1 MPFCPNCKYEYEAN
15 VTECPDCEVEL
26 VSSLPEPEDETI
38 NPTNGYDDWVEL
50 ARLTSQ
56 PSADL
61 LLEALQAHDIPS
73 VILSGTGHF
82 GQTGQ
87 MGTDSFRPVGGG
99 YTLLV
104 PEDFVQEA
112 DQEATGALGEE
123 YEKGRLIEID
133 QKW

>member
-15 VTECPDCEVEL
+15 VTECPDCDVEL
-26 VSSLPEPEDETI
+26 VPSLPEPQDETI
-38 NPTNGYDDWVEL
+38 DPINGYDDWVEL

-61 LLEALQAHDIPS
+61 LLEALQARDIPS

-112 DQEATGALGEE
+112 DQEATGVLGEE
-123 YEKGRLIEID
+123 YEKCRLIEID